1 MTATESRKLGW
12 VEQWRAWDGGMRW
25 LPFLMPGAIFIV
37 ATYLYPLIELLRYS
51 FYRQVTAGVVEPDW
65 TLANYY
71 RFISQSGMWEIA
83 TNTIVMGVS
92 VTSFCL
98 VLGYPIALTIVRS
111 RGIWTTVLLFLTISP
126 LLASQLVRALGWTM
140 ALGQSGWINTILL
153 GFGLVDE
160 PVRMLGT
167 LGAVILGLTHGLL
180 PFMVLSIASS
190 LSSIEPQLERAATSL
205 GATRT
210 QVLWRVLI
218 PLSLPGIV
226 SGSLLVFCI
235 AVGTYGTPFLLGG
248 PGFKILSLVVY
259 EYFTSLF
266 NWPFGAA
273 LSVILMVIVTVMLG
287 LFVKFIR
294 RPWQVQ
300 S

>member
-1 MTATESRKLGW
+1 MSDAILARPRARGNWL
-12 VEQWRAWDGGMRW
+12 AWDGSVRW
-25 LPFLMPGAIFIV
+25 MPFLLPGSIFIV
-37 ATYLYPLIELLRYS
+37 VAYLYPLIELLRYS
-51 FYRQVTAGVVEPDW
+51 FYRQVTAGVVASDW
-65 TLANYY
+65 TLANYI
-71 RFISQSGMWEIA
+71 RFFSQRGMWEIA

-92 VTSFCL
+92 VTLFCL
-98 VLGYPIALTIVRS
+98 ILGYPLALAIVRS

-140 ALGQSGWINTILL
+140 ALGQSGWINTLLL
-153 GFGLVDE
+153 GAGLVDA

-190 LSSIEPQLERAATSL
+190 LSALDPRLEHAALSL

-248 PGFKILSLVVY
+248 PGFKLLSLVVY

-273 LSVILMVIVTVMLG
+273 LAVVLMLIVTAMLG
-287 LFVKFIR
+287 LFIRLIR
-294 RPWQVQ
+294 RPWQ
-300 S
+300 SP